1 ALCFYRE
8 MMSLRDVIDSDWNQ
22 IYKLIEDNMLNMQI
36 ELGLKWDRESIIRHY
51 KSKSVIVEVKRDHIS
66 GFIAY
71 HQNED
76 VHFIDSLQV
85 AQGYQNRLAGYR
97 LLKSSLLKTSALPMV
112 QKVRCCVFENNAAKE
127 QYFSVGFREL
137 SRSKGVLTLEMPMK
151 QLIKRLRLAKT

>member
-1 ALCFYRE
+1 

-22 IYKLIEDNMLNMQI
+22 IYELIEDNMLNMQI

-85 AQGYQNRLAGYR
+85 TQGYQNRLAGYR
-97 LLKSSLLKTSALPMV
+97 L
-112 QKVRCCVFENNAAKE
+112 
-127 QYFSVGFREL
+127 
-137 SRSKGVLTLEMPMK
+137 
-151 QLIKRLRLAKT
+151 